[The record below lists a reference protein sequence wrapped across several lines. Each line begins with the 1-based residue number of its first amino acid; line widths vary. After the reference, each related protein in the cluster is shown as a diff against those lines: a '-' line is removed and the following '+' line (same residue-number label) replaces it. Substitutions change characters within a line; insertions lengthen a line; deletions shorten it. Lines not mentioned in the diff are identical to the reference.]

1 MNNFICATCGVQ
13 FEASESEP
21 RNCPVCEDERQYVG
35 WEGQRWTSLQKLR
48 NNYQNKFT
56 GMEEGITQI
65 ITEPSFGI
73 GQRAFLIQTGAGN
86 ILWDCLT
93 LIDDDTIAKINSL
106 GGLKAIALSHPHYYS
121 SIVEWSKAFG
131 DIPVYI
137 NKADEKWLMRKNE
150 SVKLWEGDRHQIND
164 ELTII
169 KCGGHFDGAS
179 VLHWERG
186 DDNCVLFSGDTIQIV
201 MDRKNVSFMYSY
213 PNLIPLS
220 AEKVD
225 EIVNRVKPFKFD
237 KIYGAFRGRHI
248 LENARSAVIES
259 AERYKRAIASYKK

>member
-1 MNNFICATCGVQ
+1 V
-13 FEASESEP
+13 
-21 RNCPVCEDERQYVG
+21 
-35 WEGQRWTSLQKLR
+35 
-48 NNYQNKFT
+48 
-56 GMEEGITQI
+56 
-65 ITEPSFGI
+65 
-73 GQRAFLIQTGAGN
+73 
-86 ILWDCLT
+86 
-93 LIDDDTIAKINSL
+93 
-106 GGLKAIALSHPHYYS
+106 
-121 SIVEWSKAFG
+121 
-131 DIPVYI
+131 
-137 NKADEKWLMRKNE
+137 
-150 SVKLWEGDRHQIND
+150 WEGDRHQIND

-169 KCGGHFDGAS
+169 KCGGHFEGAS
-179 VLHWERG
+179 VLHWSEG
-186 DDNCVLFSGDTIQIV
+186 DGGKGILFSGDTIQIV

>member
-1 MNNFICATCGVQ
+1 MTNYICSTCGVQ
-13 FEASESEP
+13 FEASEKEP
-21 RNCPVCEDERQYVG
+21 ENCPVCEDERQYVG
-35 WEGQRWTSLQKLR
+35 WGGQKWTTLTKLR
-48 NNYQNKFT
+48 KEYQNKFT
-56 GMEEGITQI
+56 EMEEGITQI

-73 GQRAFLIQTGAGN
+73 GQRAFLIQTSFGN

-93 LIDDDTIAKINSL
+93 LIDDETIGRINEL

-137 NKADEKWLMRKNE
+137 SYDDEKWLMRKNE
-150 SVKLWEGDRHQIND
+150 SVKLWEGDRHQLNN

-169 KCGGHFDGAS
+169 KCGGHFEGAS
-179 VLHWERG
+179 VLHWNRG
-186 DDNCVLFSGDTIQIV
+186 DKDCVLFSGDTIQIV

-220 AEKVD
+220 AKKIDRIIESISSFD
-225 EIVNRVKPFKFD
+225 FD

-248 LENARSAVIES
+248 LRDAKSIVLSS
-259 AERYKRAIASYKK
+259 AERYKKRITD